1 MCLPDIAPDAGSPPV
16 VGPAVAAPC
25 ALPDPVPPLP
35 FPPAPCADM
44 AQVRARNAGTAK
56 TSLRFTCFSIAF
68 VEMQSIP
75 RCFRS
80 DISLRKRCAIR
91 LSIGVTFMLLFG
103 SSTCSTPV
111 NRIERMTTM
120 KQSTLTAV
128 VCRAD
133 PRSAD
138 AQMLLD
144 ELSDA
149 RPLYWDG
156 GQSLF
161 DIEDACSAR
170 GGFVIARTS
179 SGAAIGCGAF
189 RIPKAPLRRCG
200 AQTNLLPAG
209 IQRSWNGNRPT
220 P

>member
-1 MCLPDIAPDAGSPPV
+1 
-16 VGPAVAAPC
+16 
-25 ALPDPVPPLP
+25 
-35 FPPAPCADM
+35 
-44 AQVRARNAGTAK
+44 
-56 TSLRFTCFSIAF
+56 
-68 VEMQSIP
+68 
-75 RCFRS
+75 
-80 DISLRKRCAIR
+80 
-91 LSIGVTFMLLFG
+91 
-103 SSTCSTPV
+103 
-111 NRIERMTTM
+111 M

-144 ELSDA
+144 ELSA
-149 RPLYWDG
+149 ALALSTSDG
-156 GQSLF
+156 GQSRF
-161 DIEDACSAR
+161 DIEDACAAR

-189 RIPKAPLRRCG
+189 RIPKARLRRCG